1 MIGDESMV
9 LLGILLPFMGTA
21 AGAASVFFLRNKMS
35 DKLLTIMM
43 GFTSGIMMAAAVWSL
58 LLPAIE
64 MSSSMGKF
72 AFLPA
77 SGGFLGGVFFLL
89 LLDRVIP
96 HIHAKTN
103 QKEGPD
109 SRLKKVT
116 MMVLA
121 VTLHNVPEGMAVG
134 VVFSNCMTGEGA
146 VVTMAGAFLL
156 AVGIA
161 LQNIPEG
168 AIISVPL
175 RGFGKS
181 RRRAFGYGVLSGVV
195 EPIGAVFTILLTKQ
209 IQNLLPFL
217 LAFAAGAMV
226 FVIIEELVPE
236 SSGGEDSDMG
246 TIGFAVGFT
255 IMMILDVALG

>member
-1 MIGDESMV
+1 MQISAFQ
-9 LLGILLPFMGTA
+9 GILIPFFGTTLGSACVLFMKNKLHPMLQRALTGFAAGVMTA
-21 AGAASVFFLRNKMS
+21 AS
-35 DKLLTIMM
+35 
-43 GFTSGIMMAAAVWSL
+43 VWSL
-58 LLPAIE
+58 LIPAME
-64 MSSSMGKF
+64 QSESMGKLSF
-72 AFLPA
+72 FPA
-77 SGGFLGGVFFLL
+77 AAGFWLGILFVL
-89 LLDRVIP
+89 LLDRAVP
-96 HIHAKTN
+96 HLHMNSARA
-103 QKEGPD
+103 EGPE
-109 SRLKKVT
+109 STLQKQVLL
-116 MMVLA
+116 VLA
-121 VTLHNVPEGMAVG
+121 VTLHNLPEGMAVG
-134 VVFSNCMTGEGA
+134 VVYAGWLSGDAGITAMGA
-146 VVTMAGAFLL
+146 L
-156 AVGIA
+156 ALSLGIA
-161 LQNIPEG
+161 IQNFPEG

-181 RRRAFGYGVLSGVV
+181 RKRAFGYGVLSGVV

>member
-1 MIGDESMV
+1 MALPFLIGDESMV

-21 AGAASVFFLRNKMS
+21 AGAASVLFLRNKMS

-58 LLPAIE
+58 LLPAID

-77 SGGFLGGVFFLL
+77 AGGFLGGVFFLL

-175 RGFGKS
+175 R
-181 RRRAFGYGVLSGVV
+181 RAFGYGVLSGVV